1 MGGTLTVHAL
11 PAIDHDLLADADPDA
26 VVIAAVIDI
35 ESWLSTGGLALLA
48 AIVFAETGLLVGFF
62 LPGDS
67 LLFMAG
73 FLASEAG
80 GHVLPPLPIT
90 AAVAFIA
97 AVVGDQV
104 GYLIGLRI
112 GPSLFSRPGSR
123 LFNPLNAVRA
133 QAFFDRRGPSALV
146 LARFVPI
153 VRTFVPV
160 IAGVG
165 RMRYRT
171 FLTYNIVGAAIWG
184 IGVTTLGY
192 FLGEIEIVKHNL
204 ELAAVVIVA
213 ISLIPIAVEYFRSR
227 RESAAHAEQRR
238 RDRPRTSMTAAADA
252 ALGDTARR
260 NRRLG
265 LTAGVVVAL
274 VAVVLLSLDTAGPL
288 TPLKA
293 IILGAVEGF
302 TEYLPVSSTGH
313 LLVVQRLLDLGDGD
327 GKLAADTYAIAI
339 QIGAILAVVVL
350 YWRRLGQLASGA
362 VGRDTDGRRL
372 LIRLL
377 IAFVPAAAVGVVAGD
392 TIKDQLFGPWP
403 IVAAWFVGG
412 AFLVWW
418 DPRPRDSGSRRS
430 PSATPRSSVP
440 RRSSPSGRASAAASS
455 PSLPRWRSAPRWRRP
470 SSSAS
475 CSASAP

>member
-1 MGGTLTVHAL
+1 MGEPLAGGTLTVHAL
-11 PAIDHDLLADADPDA
+11 PAIDHEPLADADPDA
-26 VVIAAVIDI
+26 AVIAAVIDI

-73 FLASEAG
+73 FLSSEAG

-90 AAVAFIA
+90 ALVVFIA
-97 AVVGDQV
+97 AVAGDQV

-171 FLTYNIVGAAIWG
+171 FLTYNVVGAAIWG

-227 RESAAHAEQRR
+227 RESAAHAEPV
-238 RDRPRTSMTAAADA
+238 DATA
-252 ALGDTARR
+252 
-260 NRRLG
+260 
-265 LTAGVVVAL
+265 
-274 VAVVLLSLDTAGPL
+274 
-288 TPLKA
+288 
-293 IILGAVEGF
+293 
-302 TEYLPVSSTGH
+302 TEHP
-313 LLVVQRLLDLGDGD
+313 
-327 GKLAADTYAIAI
+327 
-339 QIGAILAVVVL
+339 
-350 YWRRLGQLASGA
+350 
-362 VGRDTDGRRL
+362 
-372 LIRLL
+372 
-377 IAFVPAAAVGVVAGD
+377 
-392 TIKDQLFGPWP
+392 
-403 IVAAWFVGG
+403 
-412 AFLVWW
+412 
-418 DPRPRDSGSRRS
+418 
-430 PSATPRSSVP
+430 
-440 RRSSPSGRASAAASS
+440 
-455 PSLPRWRSAPRWRRP
+455 
-470 SSSAS
+470 
-475 CSASAP
+475 

>member
-146 LARFVPI
+146 LARFIPI

-227 RESAAHAEQRR
+227 RESAAHAEHV
-238 RDRPRTSMTAAADA
+238 DATAPERP
-252 ALGDTARR
+252 
-260 NRRLG
+260 
-265 LTAGVVVAL
+265 
-274 VAVVLLSLDTAGPL
+274 
-288 TPLKA
+288 
-293 IILGAVEGF
+293 
-302 TEYLPVSSTGH
+302 
-313 LLVVQRLLDLGDGD
+313 
-327 GKLAADTYAIAI
+327 
-339 QIGAILAVVVL
+339 
-350 YWRRLGQLASGA
+350 
-362 VGRDTDGRRL
+362 
-372 LIRLL
+372 
-377 IAFVPAAAVGVVAGD
+377 
-392 TIKDQLFGPWP
+392 
-403 IVAAWFVGG
+403 
-412 AFLVWW
+412 
-418 DPRPRDSGSRRS
+418 
-430 PSATPRSSVP
+430 
-440 RRSSPSGRASAAASS
+440 
-455 PSLPRWRSAPRWRRP
+455 
-470 SSSAS
+470 
-475 CSASAP
+475 

>member
-90 AAVAFIA
+90 ALVAFIA

-227 RESAAHAEQRR
+227 RESAAHAEQV
-238 RDRPRTSMTAAADA
+238 DATAPERP
-252 ALGDTARR
+252 
-260 NRRLG
+260 
-265 LTAGVVVAL
+265 
-274 VAVVLLSLDTAGPL
+274 
-288 TPLKA
+288 
-293 IILGAVEGF
+293 
-302 TEYLPVSSTGH
+302 
-313 LLVVQRLLDLGDGD
+313 
-327 GKLAADTYAIAI
+327 
-339 QIGAILAVVVL
+339 
-350 YWRRLGQLASGA
+350 
-362 VGRDTDGRRL
+362 
-372 LIRLL
+372 
-377 IAFVPAAAVGVVAGD
+377 
-392 TIKDQLFGPWP
+392 
-403 IVAAWFVGG
+403 
-412 AFLVWW
+412 
-418 DPRPRDSGSRRS
+418 
-430 PSATPRSSVP
+430 
-440 RRSSPSGRASAAASS
+440 
-455 PSLPRWRSAPRWRRP
+455 
-470 SSSAS
+470 
-475 CSASAP
+475 

>member
-1 MGGTLTVHAL
+1 VGEPLAGGTLTVHAL
-11 PAIDHDLLADADPDA
+11 PAIDHELFADADPDA

-73 FLASEAG
+73 FLSSAAG

-90 AAVAFIA
+90 ALVVFIA
-97 AVVGDQV
+97 AVAGDQV

-171 FLTYNIVGAAIWG
+171 FVTYNVIGAAIWG

-192 FLGEIEIVKHNL
+192 FLGEIEIVKRNL

-213 ISLIPIAVEYFRSR
+213 VSLIPIAVEYFRSR
-227 RESAAHAEQRR
+227 RENAAHAEPV
-238 RDRPRTSMTAAADA
+238 DATA
-252 ALGDTARR
+252 
-260 NRRLG
+260 
-265 LTAGVVVAL
+265 
-274 VAVVLLSLDTAGPL
+274 
-288 TPLKA
+288 
-293 IILGAVEGF
+293 
-302 TEYLPVSSTGH
+302 TEHP
-313 LLVVQRLLDLGDGD
+313 
-327 GKLAADTYAIAI
+327 
-339 QIGAILAVVVL
+339 
-350 YWRRLGQLASGA
+350 
-362 VGRDTDGRRL
+362 
-372 LIRLL
+372 
-377 IAFVPAAAVGVVAGD
+377 
-392 TIKDQLFGPWP
+392 
-403 IVAAWFVGG
+403 
-412 AFLVWW
+412 
-418 DPRPRDSGSRRS
+418 
-430 PSATPRSSVP
+430 
-440 RRSSPSGRASAAASS
+440 
-455 PSLPRWRSAPRWRRP
+455 
-470 SSSAS
+470 
-475 CSASAP
+475 

>member
-1 MGGTLTVHAL
+1 VGGSFPGGTLTVHAL

-26 VVIAAVIDI
+26 LMIAAVIDI

-73 FLASEAG
+73 FLSSAAG

-90 AAVAFIA
+90 ALVVFIA
-97 AVVGDQV
+97 AVAGDQV

-171 FLTYNIVGAAIWG
+171 FLTYNVIGAAIWG

-213 ISLIPIAVEYFRSR
+213 ISLIPVAIEFFRSR
-227 RESAAHAEQRR
+227 REHAAHVESVDATATE
-238 RDRPRTSMTAAADA
+238 RP
-252 ALGDTARR
+252 
-260 NRRLG
+260 
-265 LTAGVVVAL
+265 
-274 VAVVLLSLDTAGPL
+274 
-288 TPLKA
+288 
-293 IILGAVEGF
+293 
-302 TEYLPVSSTGH
+302 
-313 LLVVQRLLDLGDGD
+313 
-327 GKLAADTYAIAI
+327 
-339 QIGAILAVVVL
+339 
-350 YWRRLGQLASGA
+350 
-362 VGRDTDGRRL
+362 
-372 LIRLL
+372 
-377 IAFVPAAAVGVVAGD
+377 
-392 TIKDQLFGPWP
+392 
-403 IVAAWFVGG
+403 
-412 AFLVWW
+412 
-418 DPRPRDSGSRRS
+418 
-430 PSATPRSSVP
+430 
-440 RRSSPSGRASAAASS
+440 
-455 PSLPRWRSAPRWRRP
+455 
-470 SSSAS
+470 
-475 CSASAP
+475 